1 MTPRVSV
8 LIPTLGAEPWLAELV
23 PALASQ
29 RVEGGHE
36 LVVVDS
42 DSSDC
47 TRQLLRRAGA
57 RVEWIPR
64 SAFGHGRTR
73 NHLARLA
80 RGELLVFLSQDA
92 APEGE
97 GFLAELCA
105 ALDDERVAAATAR
118 ILPRA
123 GDDPLT
129 RRTALA
135 APEAQAAVRIW
146 DASDLAGG
154 GGPAVVRFNNVA
166 SAVRARAW
174 REHPFPD
181 LAFGEDVAWAEVVL
195 RAGWRIAFAPRAV
208 ARHAHAY
215 RPSAAFRR
223 YRTDAAFL
231 LAQRGLRV
239 RPGLLSAARGW
250 AHEVREDWR
259 FLAREGGAWPHALR
273 SPVLRAAQVLGQW
286 AGSRG
291 VVPVG
296 LGTSARDTLRPPAL
310 P

>member
-8 LIPTLGAEPWLAELV
+8 LIPTLGAEPWLGELV
-23 PALASQ
+23 PALAAQ

-42 DSSDC
+42 DSRDC

-80 RGELLVFLSQDA
+80 RGEVLVYLSQDA

-97 GFLAELCA
+97 HFLAELCA
-105 ALDDERVAAATAR
+105 ALEEERVAAATAR

-123 GDDPLT
+123 TDDPLT

-135 APEAQAAVRIW
+135 APEAQATARIW
-146 DASDLAGG
+146 DASHLLGR
-154 GGPAVVRFNNVA
+154 GPEGVVRFNNVA
-166 SAVRARAW
+166 SAVRARVW
-174 REHPFPD
+174 REHPFPE
-181 LAFGEDVAWAEVVL
+181 LAFGEDVAWAETVL
-195 RAGWRIAFAPRAV
+195 RAGWRVAFAPRAL

-215 RPSAAFRR
+215 RPLAAFRR

-231 LAQRGLRV
+231 LARRGLRV
-239 RPGLLSAARGW
+239 RPDLASAARGW
-250 AHEVREDWR
+250 AYEVREDWR
-259 FLAREGGAWPHALR
+259 HLAREGRGWPHALR
-273 SPVLRAAQVLGQW
+273 SPLLRGAQVLGQW

-291 VVPVG
+291 PDRVG
-296 LGTSARDTLRPPAL
+296 PGTSTSDTLRPPA
-310 P
+310 PS